1 VLVMKRRPCFTS
13 RRCARG
19 LTLIELMTV
28 VALLGILAAL
38 AAPGM
43 NSFLVGQRVTAMT
56 YDLTADL
63 LLARSE
69 ALKRGL
75 DVSVTPAADGW
86 TAGWSVAVGG
96 NEVGGRLSAGSGLVF
111 EDAPD
116 EIVFNRNGR
125 ISAPADVV
133 RITIRTEADGGRQRC
148 VELDLSGR
156 ARATAAA
163 CT

>member
-1 VLVMKRRPCFTS
+1 VLVMKRQLS
-13 RRCARG
+13 MKARRRDRG

-28 VALLGILAAL
+28 VALMGILAAL

-43 NSFLVGQRVTAMT
+43 SSFLVGQRVTAMT

-86 TAGWSVAVGG
+86 EAGWTVAVGG
-96 NEVGGRLSAGSGLVF
+96 NEVGGRLAAGSGLVF
-111 EDAPD
+111 EDAPAA
-116 EIVFNRNGR
+116 IVFNRSGR

-133 RITIRTEADGGRQRC
+133 RITIRADATGGRQRC